1 MSYLTPLLTKSERVW
16 INSTRI
22 HNNSPD
28 SNLTKAT
35 RAYRGQGVARS
46 TRSRTQ
52 KRMAGQDHLFNVVK
66 AEERAHN
73 LVSWNHRDIIP
84 SFLNYRE
91 VRAELLI

>member
-1 MSYLTPLLTKSERVW
+1 MSYHDLHTKSEWEW
-16 INSTRI
+16 IHSTEKY
-22 HNNSPD
+22 NNSPD

-52 KRMAGQDHLFNVVK
+52 KRMAGGDELFNVLK

-91 VRAELLI
+91 VCSQLLI